1 MGYYRHVVHPD
12 NHMTPPEWGE
22 KVNQCQEDSS
32 QLQAVYVPGEELSCP
47 NSARRSVLEDH
58 APACQG
64 CIRCDHLATWI
75 GSILTPL
82 WRKKGNPRTRHI
94 KRVRKQLRDTL
105 LGEWL
110 VLWSGPLKF
119 SSTKGTASCEATP
132 GAWGLRASDKC
143 SRRHNGLAWS
153 RPNVYWGWK
162 SGQEPDGPTFEQNPS
177 ELPKTLR
184 WEGER
189 TPLFVVHSEAKS
201 MNMAE
206 DDINVTTHWL
216 PGVGQNGSW
225 VNECPGT
232 SKGPEQHPCTLWT
245 SLVPKLGQREETCF
259 GTPSLQKRTEG
270 TSCAAE
276 WPKYEHRHLSGQQWQ
291 TSLPLESVT

>member
-1 MGYYRHVVHPD
+1 MLSILTITWHPLSEGRKWISARKIALSSRQF
-12 NHMTPPEWGE
+12 M
-22 KVNQCQEDSS
+22 CQERNSPVQTQHAGLSS
-32 QLQAVYVPGEELSCP
+32 KTMPQPVRDA
-47 NSARRSVLEDH
+47 SVVTIWRL
-58 APACQG
+58 
-64 CIRCDHLATWI
+64 WI

-82 WRKKGNPRTRHI
+82 WRKKGTPRTRHI